1 MYMARQDSLLWFL
14 MGVAQL
20 LLGDALLSSGVSDT
34 IGQLIQMSG
43 GGTIALGIY
52 FLIFLARHESE
63 FSQAYNKAEKLI
75 LETDPVTGKKVL
87 RDNSPRA
94 IKAIWYTIPVGMTFI
109 GLIAWLVS

>member
-1 MYMARQDSLLWFL
+1 MARQDSILWFL

-63 FSQAYNKAEKLI
+63 FSEAYNKAEKLI
-75 LETDPVTGKKVL
+75 LDSDPVTGKKIL
-87 RDNSPRA
+87 KDNSPRA
-94 IKAIWYTIPVGMTFI
+94 MKAIWYTIPVGMTFI